1 MGKLRLFNF
10 ITLLFISSSSFAGFI
25 GGGVSFNSSKTFDKQ
40 KDGFRLDFG
49 SHASSVVD
57 LEFSLV
63 DFGESSF
70 KDPTYAEAETTVDTD
85 LGSFENTGFGSVSSS
100 DGGLTYSGISQLNTV
115 GIGAGLKLK
124 NNMNNWFQVYARVSF
139 LAWES
144 ITENIQVY
152 GTRNPESA
160 QGDLV
165 IADNAVNQNPCGHL
179 SVCIQ
184 YSGESKH
191 QAVDFWYG
199 AGFIMKPLSW
209 LAIRTEYSIITLNA
223 VDFPKSV
230 IEGVSAS
237 LEVHF

>member
-1 MGKLRLFNF
+1 
-10 ITLLFISSSSFAGFI
+10 
-25 GGGVSFNSSKTFDKQ
+25 
-40 KDGFRLDFG
+40 
-49 SHASSVVD
+49 VD
-57 LEFSLV
+57 LEFSLI

-70 KDPTYAEAETTVDTD
+70 EDPIYAEAETTVDTD
-85 LGSFENTGFGSVSSS
+85 LGSFENIGSGSVSSS

-124 NNMNNWFQVYARVSF
+124 KNMSNGFQVYARASF

-144 ITENIQVY
+144 ITKNIQVY
-152 GTRNPESA
+152 GTRNPENA

-165 IADNAVNQNPCGHL
+165 IPENAVNQNPCGTL

-184 YSGESKH
+184 HTGEDKH

-199 AGFIMKPLSW
+199 VGFIMKPLSW

-223 VDFPKSV
+223 VDFPKGV
-230 IEGVSAS
+230 MEGVSAS

>member
-49 SHASSVVD
+49 SHANSVVD
-57 LEFSLV
+57 LEFTLV

-70 KDPTYAEAETTVDTD
+70 NDPTFVEAQTPLDTD
-85 LGSFENTGFGSVSSS
+85 LGSFENIGFGSVSSS
-100 DGGLTYSGISQLNTV
+100 DGGLTFTGIKSLNTF
-115 GIGAGLKLK
+115 GIGTGLKLRK
-124 NNMNNWFQVYARVSF
+124 SVNTWLQVYAKASF

-144 ITENIQVY
+144 TAEMFKIYSPRPPQNSEGNVVALGVAT
-152 GTRNPESA
+152 
-160 QGDLV
+160 
-165 IADNAVNQNPCGHL
+165 NQNPCGTFTECRQP
-179 SVCIQ
+179 SQEI
-184 YSGESKH
+184 KH

-199 AGFIMKPLSW
+199 YGFIIKPLSW
-209 LAIRTEYSIITLNA
+209 LAIRTEYSITTLNA

-230 IEGVSAS
+230 IEGVTAS